1 VGLERELGTVSEAAA
16 GFAAE
21 GESLTGVVPAEP
33 TAGERVYLCSF
44 EGNGDR
50 RWLLLDGSRRPVGNG
65 RLVRE
70 AVSIAMLVE
79 LAEESAGG
87 GDVAALRARLAELR
101 ATEDPEGIEEA
112 ESAAAELES
121 ALRAPPRVAS
131 AEYLDALGL
140 AATNL
145 ERTLGSVGDSPFAAA
160 MNAGMHAVE
169 AFADEVEA
177 GYKLPLR

>member
-1 VGLERELGTVSEAAA
+1 MGLEREIGAVSEAAA
-16 GFAAE
+16 TFAAE

-33 TAGERVYLCSF
+33 TTGERVYLCSF
-44 EGNGDR
+44 EGDGAR
-50 RWLLLDGSRRPVGNG
+50 RWLLLDGAGQPVGEG

-70 AVSIAMLVE
+70 AVSMAVLVE

-87 GDVAALRARLAELR
+87 GDVTALRARLAELR
-101 ATEDPEGIEEA
+101 ATENPEGIEEA
-112 ESAAAELES
+112 ESAAAELEG

-140 AATNL
+140 AATKL
-145 ERTLGSVGDSPFAAA
+145 ERALGSVGDSPFAAA
-160 MNAGMHAVE
+160 MKAGMHAVD

-177 GYKLPLR
+177 GYKVPLA